1 MKDQVRE
8 DLHLTGEFGPE
19 TDAETLLPEP
29 TPREALKRAVVRR
42 LIDRTTGGETRARK
56 LLRAEK

>member
-8 DLHLTGEFGPE
+8 DLHLTGESGPE
-19 TDAETLLPEP
+19 TDAETLLPET

-42 LIDRTTGGETRARK
+42 LHDRRRDACAEAAAR
-56 LLRAEK
+56 